1 MPILNRIQQR
11 SLGGRLL
18 LTAIY
23 AILCVGAVTMV
34 YPFLLMV
41 SGSMKSELD
50 MQHLDVV
57 PRFLYDDAALFQRY
71 EEQRYAR
78 LDVFNIATLYRDEN
92 GNKLFSF
99 DQIPVPTNTNDPV
112 IPLWEKFLEG
122 KKDAPR
128 YYYAVGHFSGSRIV
142 AENQYRF
149 QHAVQDKFPDT
160 PRKDLSGMM
169 PNEEWGSRTFQG
181 MQGRFAGV
189 YQEMRD
195 TLADRYFYPISLR
208 GYYHNYVLPQLYPP
222 NAEGLKELNTAWGTN
237 YETFSDVP
245 LPATAPAAGPARDA
259 WWTFTRD
266 LVSARFIEIE
276 PALHAS
282 YATFLQTKY
291 GDIANYNKLH
301 STEFA
306 DFAAAVAAPAQK
318 TSLSYSDI
326 ESFVKTLSSPDG
338 LRLASAEIS
347 WGEFLKT
354 EFGGDIARL
363 QGALGP
369 QYQTFEDVPMP
380 TLLYDY
386 IQLQRN
392 KTAVRWEF
400 ATRNYRV
407 AWDQVVTSGNGL
419 RNTVIFCL
427 LNILTALI
435 INPLAAYALSRF
447 QPSWGQQALFIMMAT
462 MAFPAEVTQIP
473 SFLLL
478 RDLGWLN
485 TFAAL
490 VIPAAAN
497 GYSIFLLKGFFDSL
511 PKELYEA
518 ANIDGC
524 SEIRAF
530 FTIALPLSKPIL
542 AVIALGAFTAAY
554 GAFMF
559 ALLVCQDESMWTLM
573 VYIYQLQQSYAQP
586 IVFAALIIAAL
597 PTLLVFVFCQNII
610 MRGIVVPVEK

>member
-11 SLGGRLL
+11 SLRGRLL
-18 LTAIY
+18 LTIIY
-23 AILCVGAVTMV
+23 IILTVGAVSMV

-99 DQIPVPTNTNDPV
+99 DQIPLPKNADSPIV
-112 IPLWEKFLEG
+112 PLWEKFLATQ
-122 KKDAPR
+122 KDAPMHE
-128 YYYAVGHFSGSRIV
+128 YAMGHFSGQRSV

-149 QHAVQDKFPDT
+149 QHAIQKAFPDT
-160 PRKDLSGMM
+160 PRKDVSGAS
-169 PNEEWGSRTFQG
+169 PSEDWGSRSYQM

-189 YQEMRD
+189 YQDMRKQLD
-195 TLADRYFYPISLR
+195 ARYFYPISPR
-208 GYYHNYVLPQLYPP
+208 GYYLSYVLPQIYPP
-222 NAEGLKELNTAWGTN
+222 NAEGLKELNESWGTN
-237 YETFSDVP
+237 YATFSDVP
-245 LPATAPAAGPARDA
+245 LPATAPATGPARDA
-259 WWTFTRD
+259 WWNFVRN
-266 LVSARFIEIE
+266 LLSARFIAVE
-276 PALHAS
+276 PALYES
-282 YATFLQTKY
+282 YTAFLQNKY

-301 STEFA
+301 STQYA
-306 DFAAAVAAPAQK
+306 DWNAAVSS
-318 TSLSYSDI
+318 TSVKSALASSDI
-326 ESFVKTLSSPDG
+326 ESFVKTLPGPDG
-338 LRLASAEIS
+338 LRLVSAEIKWS
-347 WGEFLKT
+347 EFLKA
-354 EFGGDIARL
+354 EFGGDISRL
-363 QGALGP
+363 QATFGP
-369 QYQTFEDVPMP
+369 KYQTFEDVPMP

-386 IQLQRN
+386 VQMQRN
-392 KTAVRWEF
+392 KTSIRWEF
-400 ATRNYRV
+400 MTRNYRV

-419 RNTVIFCL
+419 RNTIIFCL

-524 SEIRAF
+524 SEFRAF
-530 FTIALPLSKPIL
+530 FQIAIPLSKPIL
-542 AVIALGAFTAAY
+542 AVIALGAFTSAY

-586 IVFAALIIAAL
+586 IVFAALIIAAM

>member
-11 SLGGRLL
+11 SLHGRLL
-18 LTAIY
+18 LAIIY
-23 AILCVGAVTMV
+23 IILCIGAVSMV

-57 PRFLYDDAALFQRY
+57 PKFLYDDSALFQRY
-71 EEQRYAR
+71 EEQRYGR
-78 LDVFNIATLYRDEN
+78 LDVFNIATLYRDDN

-99 DQIPVPTNTNDPV
+99 DQIPLPKAGSDPV
-112 IPLWEKFLEG
+112 IPLWEKFLASQ
-122 KKDAPR
+122 KDAPMHE
-128 YYYAVGHFSGSRIV
+128 YVMGHFNGVRTV
-142 AENQYRF
+142 GELQYRF
-149 QHAVQDKFPDT
+149 QHSIKRELPDISA
-160 PRKDLSGMM
+160 KDFGGVAI
-169 PNEEWGSRTFQG
+169 NEDWGSRTFQA
-181 MQGRFAGV
+181 MQGKFGEV
-189 YQEMRD
+189 YQSMRKE
-195 TLADRYFYPISLR
+195 ADERYFYPISLR
-208 GYYHNYVLPQLYPP
+208 GYFQTYVLPQIYPP
-222 NAEGLKELNTAWGTN
+222 NAEGLKTLNESWGTN
-237 YETFSDVP
+237 YTTFSEVP
-245 LPATAPAAGPARDA
+245 LSATAPTTGPSRDA
-259 WWTFTRD
+259 WWQYVRN
-266 LVSARFIEIE
+266 LLSARFINIE
-276 PALHAS
+276 PSLQGT
-282 YATFLQTKY
+282 YATFLQTKF

-301 STEFA
+301 SSQYA
-306 DFAAAVAAPAQK
+306 DWAAAAASTNK
-318 TSLSYSDI
+318 GSLSASDI
-326 ESFVKTLSSPDG
+326 ESFVKTLPGPDG
-338 LRLASAEIS
+338 LRLVSAETDWS
-347 WGEFLKT
+347 DFLQA
-354 EFGGDIARL
+354 EFGGDAARM
-363 QGALGP
+363 QAALGAK
-369 QYQTFEDVPMP
+369 YQTFESAPMP

-386 IQLQRN
+386 EQLQRN
-392 KTAVRWEF
+392 KTSIRWEF
-400 ATRNYRV
+400 ASRNYRV

-419 RNTVIFCL
+419 RNTIIFCV

-447 QPSWGQQALFIMMAT
+447 QPRWGQQALFIMMAT

-524 SEIRAF
+524 SEFRAF
-530 FTIALPLSKPIL
+530 FQIAIPLSKPIL
-542 AVIALGAFTAAY
+542 AVVALGAFTSAY

-597 PTLLVFVFCQNII
+597 PTLLVFVFCQNLI